1 MAMAASRIEKI
12 PPYLFARLDR
22 KKQEARKKGVD
33 LVDLSI
39 GDPDLPT
46 PEHIVRRMQE
56 ATADPKNH
64 RYPSYEGMFEFRKAV
79 ADWYLKRFGVEL
91 NPDTE
96 VVALIGSKEG
106 IAHIPWAYLNDG
118 DVALVPSPGYPV
130 YKIST
135 MLAGGIPFIMPLRE
149 EHNFLP
155 VREHIPED
163 VRRKAKIAFLNYP
176 NNPTGAHAD
185 DDFYERAVYE
195 ARKSDILLCHDA
207 AYSEV
212 TFDGYQGKSIL
223 QFDHNKRFSIEF
235 HSLSKT
241 YCMTGWRIGF
251 AVGNS
256 DAIQNLGKLKT
267 NIDSGVFQAI
277 QYAGIEALTG
287 SQESVEAMRTIF
299 ARRRD
304 IVVDG
309 LASMGIKVRKP
320 LGTFYIWAKVP
331 AGFTSVEF
339 AEKLIEE
346 KGVVLTPGSGFG
358 DEGEGYFR
366 ISTTTSEERIKEGIT
381 RLKSMKL

>member
-1 MAMAASRIEKI
+1 MVMAASRIQKI
-12 PPYLFARLDR
+12 PPYLFARLD
-22 KKQEARKKGVD
+22 KKKREARQKGID
-33 LVDLSI
+33 LVDMTT

-46 PEHIVRRMQE
+46 PEHIVRKMQE
-56 ATADPKNH
+56 AIADPRNH
-64 RYPSYEGMFEFRKAV
+64 RYPSYEGMLEFRKAI
-79 ADWYLKRFGVEL
+79 ADWYMKRFGVEL

-106 IAHIPWAYLNDG
+106 IAHIPWVYLNEG
-118 DVALVPSPGYPV
+118 DIALVPSPGYPV

-135 MLAGGIPFIMPLRE
+135 MLAGGVPFIMPLRE
-149 EHNFLP
+149 EHDFLP
-155 VREHIPED
+155 LREHIPED

-185 DDFYERAVYE
+185 NEFYERAVYE
-195 ARKSDILLCHDA
+195 ARKNDILLCHDA

-241 YCMTGWRIGF
+241 YCMTGWRVGF
-251 AVGNS
+251 AVGNA

-277 QYAGIEALTG
+277 QYAAIEALTG
-287 SQESVEAMRTIF
+287 PQESVESMRTIF

-304 IVVDG
+304 IVIDG
-309 LASMGIKVRKP
+309 LTSMGIKVRKP
-320 LGTFYIWAKVP
+320 LGTFYIWARVP

>member
-22 KKQEARKKGVD
+22 KKGEARKKGVD
-33 LVDLSI
+33 VVDLSI

-56 ATADPKNH
+56 ATADPRNH

-79 ADWYLKRFGVEL
+79 ADWYMKRFGVEL

-331 AGFTSVEF
+331 TGFTSVEF

-366 ISTTTSEERIKEGIT
+366 ISTTTSEERIREGIA
-381 RLKSMKL
+381 RLKSMNL

>member
-1 MAMAASRIEKI
+1 
-12 PPYLFARLDR
+12 
-22 KKQEARKKGVD
+22 
-33 LVDLSI
+33 
-39 GDPDLPT
+39 
-46 PEHIVRRMQE
+46 
-56 ATADPKNH
+56 
-64 RYPSYEGMFEFRKAV
+64 
-79 ADWYLKRFGVEL
+79 
-91 NPDTE
+91 
-96 VVALIGSKEG
+96 
-106 IAHIPWAYLNDG
+106 
-118 DVALVPSPGYPV
+118 VPSPGYPV

-135 MLAGGIPFIMPLRE
+135 LLAGGIPFTMPLRE
-149 EHNFLP
+149 EHDFLP

-163 VRRKAKIAFLNYP
+163 VRRRAKIAFLNYP

-185 DDFYERAVYE
+185 HEFYERAVYE
-195 ARKSDILLCHDA
+195 ARKNDILLCHDA

-212 TFDGYQGKSIL
+212 TFDGHEGKSIL

-241 YCMTGWRIGF
+241 YCMTGWRVGF

-277 QYAGIEALTG
+277 QYAAIEALTG
-287 SQESVEAMRTIF
+287 SQESVEAMRTIY

-309 LASMGIKVRKP
+309 LVSMGIKVRKP
-320 LGTFYIWAKVP
+320 LGTFYIWARVP
-331 AGFTSVEF
+331 AGFTSAQF
-339 AEKLIEE
+339 AEKLIED

-366 ISTTTSEERIKEGIT
+366 ISTTTSEERIKEGIA
-381 RLKSMKL
+381 RLKSMEL